1 MITSI
6 SHVSVN
12 VGDMAQA
19 VRLYL
24 ALGLPVVPLSPTRAC
39 VLAPNACI
47 VLNSIPH
54 ALTYMPEVHALGWR
68 HLCVQVP
75 AMPLAIAVCQTED
88 VTPLSDP
95 VDLRTGHLYVYA
107 RTPDHAIIEI
117 EEVPYTPFN
126 YPSWLGHIACVSADV
141 ARLKHFYAEFI
152 GGEVVDPGVIGP
164 NPAYDRVVGFVETR
178 LNPVWIKRLNLTIE
192 LWQFVSPPS
201 PPRASHT
208 GPTIGYQSIGMI
220 SDALEA
226 DMQRCCDLGGTLIQA
241 SDTHVT
247 LLDCDQNQL
256 DLYTHDDPLI
266 RACGSISHPTLL
278 SENATYWRPRP
289 PA

>member
-6 SHVSVN
+6 HHVSVN
-12 VGDMAQA
+12 VGDLAQA

-24 ALGLPVVPLSPTRAC
+24 ALGLPVIPLTATRAC
-39 VLAPNACI
+39 VLAPNAYI
-47 VLNSIPH
+47 LLNFMPN
-54 ALTYMPEVHALGWR
+54 ACTYTPEVHELGWR
-68 HLCVQVP
+68 HLCVQAP
-75 AMPLAIAVCQTED
+75 AMPHTIALCQTHA
-88 VTPLSDP
+88 VTPMSEP

-126 YPSWLGHIACVSADV
+126 YPIWLGHIACVSADV
-141 ARLKHFYAEFI
+141 ARLKHFYTEFI

-164 NPAYDRVVGFVETR
+164 NPAYDRVVGFAETR

-201 PPRASHT
+201 PPRIPHT
-208 GPTIGYQSIGMI
+208 GPTLGYQSIGMI

-226 DMQRCCDLGGTLIQA
+226 DTQRCCDLGGTLIHA
-241 SDTHVT
+241 TDTHVT
-247 LLDCDQNQL
+247 LTDCDQHQL
-256 DLYTHDDPLI
+256 DLYSSDDPLI
-266 RACGSISHPTLL
+266 RACGTGLNPTLL
-278 SENATYWRPRP
+278 SQNATHWRPRP